1 MKPLNGVHVC
11 FKRKFNSTY
20 MKKQAIAFGVLMLCV
35 TLVQAQTKE
44 TRNVNTFTKIAFR
57 VPGKL
62 YLRQG
67 STQKL
72 EIEGKKDVLEKIET
86 RVEGSRLVIEHE
98 DEKFWRWGNDEKV
111 NIYITVKDV
120 EGLSVGGSG
129 DLIGQTKIVAEDID
143 LNVSGSG
150 NMRIEVEA
158 SGDMES
164 DVSGSGNIDLRG
176 KCKNFNSDV
185 SGSGRV
191 TLALNA
197 SGRADFGVSGSGKIE
212 ASGVASNVKANISG
226 SGKVLAADLE
236 TNSCDVRITGSGDVE
251 INVKN
256 ELNANITGSGSV
268 RYKGNPN
275 KVNSHSAGSGN
286 VRKM

>member
-1 MKPLNGVHVC
+1 
-11 FKRKFNSTY
+11 
-20 MKKQAIAFGVLMLCV
+20 MKKQAIVLSALMLCV
-35 TLVQAQTKE
+35 TLAQAQTKE
-44 TRNVNTFTKIAFR
+44 SRNLDTFTKIAFR

-67 STQKL
+67 STQKV
-72 EIEGKKDVLEKIET
+72 EIEGKKDILAEIET

-98 DEKFWRWGNDEKV
+98 DEKFWKWDDSDKV
-111 NIYITVKDV
+111 NVYITVKNV

-129 DLIGQTKIVAEDID
+129 DLIGETKIVADDID

-150 NMRIEVEA
+150 NMKVEVEA

-191 TLALNA
+191 SLALNA
-197 SGRADFGVSGSGKIE
+197 SEDAEFGVSGSGRIE
-212 ASGVASNVKANISG
+212 ASGVASRVKANISG
-226 SGKVLAADLE
+226 SGRVMAADLE

-256 ELNANITGSGSV
+256 ELNASITGSGSV
-268 RYKGNPN
+268 RYKGNPS

>member
-1 MKPLNGVHVC
+1 MQPSISAYVC
-11 FKRKFNSTY
+11 LTEIFNSY
-20 MKKQAIAFGVLMLCV
+20 NMKKQAIIFSLLILCL
-35 TLVQAQTKE
+35 TAAHAQTKE
-44 TRNVNTFTKIAFR
+44 TRKVDTFTKISFK

-62 YLRQG
+62 FLRQG
-67 STQKL
+67 STQKV

-86 RVEGSRLVIEHE
+86 KMEGSRLVIEHE
-98 DEKFWRWGNDEKV
+98 DQSFWRWGNDDKV
-111 NIYITVKDV
+111 NIYITVKDI

-129 DLIGQTKIVAEDID
+129 DLIGETKIVADDID

-150 NMRIEVEA
+150 NMKVEVEA

-176 KCKNFNSDV
+176 KCRNFNSDV

-197 SGRADFGVSGSGKIE
+197 SGNADFGVSGSGKIE
-212 ASGVASNVKANISG
+212 ASGVASKVKANISG
-226 SGKVLAADLE
+226 SGRVLAADLE
-236 TNSCDVRITGSGDVE
+236 TNSCEVRITGSGDVE

-256 ELNANITGSGSV
+256 ELDANITGSGSV
-268 RYKGNPN
+268 RYKGNPS

-286 VRKM
+286 VRKL

>member
-1 MKPLNGVHVC
+1 MSVLNEI
-11 FKRKFNSTY
+11 FNSNN
-20 MKKQAIAFGVLMLCV
+20 MKKQAIAFTVLMLCI
-35 TLVQAQTKE
+35 TLVQAQTRE
-44 TRNVNTFTKIAFR
+44 SRNVDTFTKIAFR

-67 STQKL
+67 ATQKV

-86 RVEGSRLVIEHE
+86 KVDGSRLVIEHE
-98 DEKFWRWGNDEKV
+98 DEKFWKWGNDEKV

-129 DLIGQTKIVAEDID
+129 DLIGETKIVADDID

-150 NMRIEVEA
+150 NMRVEVEA

-176 KCKNFNSDV
+176 KCKNLNSDV

-191 TLALNA
+191 TLVLNA
-197 SGRADFGVSGSGKIE
+197 SGNADFGVSGSGKIE
-212 ASGVASNVKANISG
+212 ASGAASRVKANISG
-226 SGKVLAADLE
+226 SGRVLAADLE

-256 ELNANITGSGSV
+256 ELDANITGSGSV
-268 RYKGNPN
+268 RYKGNPS